1 MQPQILLPGSVIEVM
16 DYDNEQEKLVKKLY
30 MVIADQIMFDENS
43 NTVNNFI
50 GVKLSTNLLASSHR
64 SSYLLKKKQFDFLSN
79 DSLVLLHTI
88 KYLHKNDVVSVIG
101 NVDYMTRLFVSVR
114 LFGIFSTLYTLFQ
127 KKY

>member
-1 MQPQILLPGSVIEVM
+1 MQSQIMLPGSVVEVM
-16 DYDNEQEKLVKKLY
+16 DYDNEQQKLVKKLY
-30 MVIADQIMFDENS
+30 MVVADQIMFDENS

-50 GVKLSTNLLASSHR
+50 GVKLSTNLLSASHR

-88 KYLHKNDVVSVIG
+88 KYLHKTDVISVIG
-101 NVDYMTRLFVSVR
+101 YVDYMTRLFISVR
-114 LFGIFSTLYTLFQ
+114 LHGIFSTLYSLFQ